1 MNGSAFFN
9 IYLSSI
15 GPNISI
21 GHTRTAKQ
29 RNEEDKCKHR

>member
-1 MNGSAFFN
+1 MNGSGFLK

-15 GPNISI
+15 GTNISM

-29 RNEEDKCKHR
+29 RNEEDK